1 MNHVDRIKSDPNARP
16 EAYWINTSGNDL
28 VKRFI
33 DKATKTTRSEI
44 ESLIAGESIE
54 KQIRLDLTYDEIDN
68 SIDNLWSVL
77 FTTGYLTQ
85 TGLTDAGA
93 YKLVIP
99 NREVREVFKLQI
111 QEWFKKSIFSN
122 TEQLQNFWKAFAE
135 GNTEEI
141 EKYLNKILS
150 NSVSVF
156 DTRARKE
163 EKESSYHNLLVGI
176 LTGNADWLV
185 KSNAEAGEGFADIIV
200 ETDDPDAGIVVELK
214 YTKEYKDME
223 QACQNALD
231 QIKDRR
237 YQEYLLNDGRNE
249 IMLYGMTFC
258 KKRCRVV
265 VERI

>member
-1 MNHVDRIKSDPNARP
+1 MDIDEKGKVIGSQIAETVICVDQRMT
-16 EAYWINTSGNDL
+16 YTS
-28 VKRFI
+28 VKKI
-33 DKATKTTRSEI
+33 LED
-44 ESLIAGESIE
+44 
-54 KQIRLDLTYDEIDN
+54 Q
-68 SIDNLWSVL
+68 
-77 FTTGYLTQ
+77 
-85 TGLTDAGA
+85 DA
-93 YKLVIP
+93 
-99 NREVREVFKLQI
+99 
-111 QEWFKKSIFSN
+111 
-122 TEQLQNFWKAFAE
+122 
-135 GNTEEI
+135 EEI

-156 DTRARKE
+156 DTRSRKE

-237 YQEYLLNDGRNE
+237 YQEYLLNDGRND

-265 VERI
+265 VERM